1 MRSSRSMRSAAIAL
15 LSVLVLAA
23 PALAQDQERVE
34 PVRTAFWQMLGDS
47 TLQHLIGRALDANR
61 DLLAVEARVNEAR
74 SIRTEAALD
83 LAPRVTASAGY
94 SRQRLASAS
103 FPGSGGRLP
112 EQDVWDAGL
121 QMSWEIDVFGRLRRS
136 LRGQNELLAAAEED
150 VRDVQV
156 LLAAEVARTY
166 FDMRGAQDRL
176 AVARRNA
183 ENQRNTLELT
193 QDRLDLGRGNALDT
207 ERAQAQLSSTLASI
221 PSIEAE
227 VAALQHR
234 IGVLMGS
241 SPTTVRDA
249 LGDAPCPPELP
260 EQLTITGIEA
270 LVRQRPDVLS
280 AGRLLNA
287 HRAFVDAAKADYL
300 PRISI
305 GAVAG
310 YTANDFNAIGN
321 SGTPRYAI
329 GPVISWP
336 FLDLGR
342 VKSRV
347 NAARAGE
354 AQAVARY
361 EQTMLNAHEEAE
373 TALTSYHGARAR
385 LEHLQEAAAA
395 SERAVS
401 LARLRFENG
410 ATGFLEV
417 LDAER
422 TLLDAQD
429 RLAQGRR
436 EATTSLVAVYRA
448 LGGNMETLSAR

>member
-1 MRSSRSMRSAAIAL
+1 MRSAALAL
-15 LSVLVLAA
+15 VTALVAWS
-23 PALAQDQERVE
+23 PVLAQDAGRVE
-34 PVRTAFWQMLGDS
+34 PIRTTFWKTLGDS
-47 TLQHLIGRALDANR
+47 TLERLIGRALQANR

-74 SIRTEAALD
+74 AIRVEAALD

-103 FPGSGGRLP
+103 FPGAGGRLP
-112 EQDVWDAGL
+112 DQNVWDAGL

-136 LRGQNELLAAAEED
+136 LRGQNQLLAAAEED

-176 AVARRNA
+176 FVARRNA
-183 ENQRNTLELT
+183 ENQRSTLVLT
-193 QDRLDLGRGNALDT
+193 QDRLELGRGNALDT

-221 PSIEAE
+221 PAIEAE

-234 IGVLMGS
+234 IGVLIGA
-241 SPTTVRDA
+241 SPGA
-249 LGDAPCPPELP
+249 LREELGEIPCPPELP
-260 EQLTITGIEA
+260 EQLSVANAGEI
-270 LVRQRPDVLS
+270 VRQRPDVLS
-280 AGRLLNA
+280 AGRLLDA
-287 HRAFVDAAKADYL
+287 RRSFVDAAKADYL
-300 PRISI
+300 PRVSI

-310 YTANDFNAIGN
+310 YTANDFDALGN

-361 EQTMLNAHEEAE
+361 EQTLLNAQEEAE
-373 TALTSYHGARAR
+373 TALSTYRGARAR
-385 LEHLQEAAAA
+385 LVHLEDAAAA
-395 SERAVS
+395 SERAVA
-401 LARLRFENG
+401 LARLRFDGG

-436 EATTSLVAVYRA
+436 EATNALVAVYRS
-448 LGGNMETLSAR
+448 LGGNVQTLTGQ